1 MSKINVY
8 SSSASNAIKVF
19 DANSTGLKPDNAI
32 LVTTGTEP
40 SNAIQINIGEKK
52 FSSIAVNFGGSE
64 PGPTPPGPTPPG
76 PLPYPSVVIG
86 DDEWTSENISW
97 DDEGDGI
104 LRIDDYTIN
113 GVNYGTVYFYN
124 KEAYKRLYNNI
135 ESIYPGWHIPS
146 YEDVSLL
153 ANEVDNDSSSL
164 RTTTGWND
172 DKNGTD
178 LKGFHGAPFGYLTW
192 EGEGTEIEYWD
203 KGDSCIFWFHNEE
216 YEDPDL
222 QFDWTLNLLSDDT
235 MNQSHDWSD
244 VSYVPIRLVK
254 NRSGDSHKV
263 TVKPSTN
270 GSVTATPS
278 EGNPGTIVS
287 LTNTPNNYYSFEK
300 YNITGATLT
309 GNSFEIGNSDVDVQ
323 GVFVADQYNVSYTND
338 GHGSL
343 TGTLT
348 TATGG
353 MTTTLTATPNTHYNL
368 NNITVTGGVVNGNVL
383 TVTSNCTANASYVPK
398 QYTVTYQTNGN
409 GTLTGGVTTAT
420 GNSTTTL
427 TATPNTHYSFS
438 NYSVTGGTINGNTLT
453 ITANCT
459 AKANFTMI
467 QPYTL
472 TLQQQTG
479 GSIGSTKTTGYS
491 GDTVTLSNT
500 PSALYAFNSYSVTGG
515 TLTNNVYTFGN
526 QNGTAK
532 ANFTYTPVPASGQI
546 TRKNLT
552 WTKQPFCYNDG
563 GSGIKIINNPK
574 YTFLHDGGAS
584 SVYNLPGPMYYYNYD
599 AAERISRNISGWH
612 LPTLNDWKTLT
623 GFNQASQQFM
633 SNETLQYWY
642 SAYWYVDNY
651 YNFSAIPYSQY
662 SFMSASSGGKFG
674 LDPRINT
681 GAYGEWL
688 WTSASASVAG
698 WTIHIPGGRMEVGC
712 YGNSDRTNT
721 YLPMLLVKD

>member
-19 DANSTGLKPDNAI
+19 DASSTGLKPDNAI

-40 SNAIQINIGEKK
+40 SNAIQINVGEKK
-52 FSSIAVNFGGSE
+52 WSSIAVNFGGSE

-76 PLPYPSVVIG
+76 PTPFPYSTVVIG

-97 DDEGDGI
+97 DDNGEGI
-104 LRIDDYTIN
+104 YKKENVVIN

-124 KEAYKRLYNNI
+124 AEAALRLFNNI
-135 ESIYPGWHIPS
+135 EEIYPGWHIATKDDVDTLITEVN
-146 YEDVSLL
+146 ED
-153 ANEVDNDSSSL
+153 NSSL

-172 DKNGTD
+172 DMNGTD
-178 LKGFHGAPFGYLTW
+178 SNGFHAEPLGNIYKEDDYEEWNNVGESYDLW
-192 EGEGTEIEYWD
+192 MNNLYEGNPDFDCVEHLNKDNNFYIEWD
-203 KGDSCIFWFHNEE
+203 I
-216 YEDPDL
+216 
-222 QFDWTLNLLSDDT
+222 DDY
-235 MNQSHDWSD
+235 N
-244 VSYVPIRLVK
+244 SYYPIRLVK
-254 NRSGDSHKV
+254 KHSSDKHKI
-263 TVKPSTN
+263 TIKPSTN
-270 GSVTATPS
+270 GSVSATPS
-278 EGNPGTIVS
+278 EGNPGTVVTLS
-287 LTNTPNNYYSFEK
+287 NTPNNYYSFEK

-309 GNSFEIGNSDVDVQ
+309 GNYFEIGNSDVDVQ
-323 GVFVADQYNVSYTND
+323 GVFVADKYNVSYTND

-368 NNITVTGGVVNGNVL
+368 NNITVTGGIVNGNIL

-438 NYSVTGGTINGNTLT
+438 NYSVTGGTINGNILT

-532 ANFTYTPVPASGQI
+532 ANFIYTPVPASGQI

-563 GSGIKIINNPK
+563 GSGIKIVNNPK

-612 LPTLNDWKTLT
+612 LPTLDDWRTLT

-633 SNETLQYWY
+633 SNDTLKYWY

-662 SFMSASSGGKFG
+662 SFMSATSGGKFG

-698 WTIHIPGGRMEVGC
+698 WTVHIPGGRMEVGC

>member
-19 DANSTGLKPDNAI
+19 DASSTGLKPDNAI

-40 SNAIQINIGEKK
+40 SNAIQINIGEQKW
-52 FSSIAVNFGGSE
+52 SSIAVNFGGSE

-76 PLPYPSVVIG
+76 PTPFPYSTVVIG
-86 DDEWTSENISW
+86 DDEWTSESISW
-97 DDEGDGI
+97 DDGGDGI
-104 LRIDDYTIN
+104 YKKENVVIN

-124 KEAYKRLYNNI
+124 AEAALRLYNNI
-135 ESIYPGWHIPS
+135 EEIYPGWHIATKD
-146 YEDVSLL
+146 DVDTLIT
-153 ANEVDNDSSSL
+153 EVNDDNSSL

-172 DKNGTD
+172 DMNGTD
-178 LKGFHGAPFGYLTW
+178 SNGFHAEPLGNIYKEDDYEEWYNIGESYGLWMNNLVEGNPDFDCVEYLNKDNNFY
-192 EGEGTEIEYWD
+192 IEWD
-203 KGDSCIFWFHNEE
+203 I
-216 YEDPDL
+216 
-222 QFDWTLNLLSDDT
+222 DDY
-235 MNQSHDWSD
+235 N
-244 VSYVPIRLVK
+244 SYYQIRLVK
-254 NRSGDSHKV
+254 KNSSDKHKI
-263 TVKPSTN
+263 TIKPSTN
-270 GSVTATPS
+270 GSVSATPN
-278 EGNPGTIVS
+278 EGNPGTLVTLS
-287 LTNTPNNYYSFEK
+287 NTPNNYYSFEK

-309 GNSFEIGNSDVDVQ
+309 GNSFEIGDSDVDVQ

-368 NNITVTGGVVNGNVL
+368 NNITVTGGTVNGNVL

-563 GSGIKIINNPK
+563 GSGIKIVNNPK

-612 LPTLNDWKTLT
+612 LPTLNDWRTLT

-633 SNETLQYWY
+633 SNDTLKYWY

-662 SFMSASSGGKFG
+662 SYMSATSGGKFG

-698 WTIHIPGGRMEVGC
+698 WTVHIPGGNMNVGC